1 MLVSSTIIL
10 VRIISRSSNGIRG
23 LEFLGRVSVD
33 TCRLELEKDLAFLDV
48 HLPCRV
54 LSSVFVIVALIGR
67 MRDCATELAD

>member
-10 VRIISRSSNGIRG
+10 VKLVRSSKGIWG

-33 TCRLELEKDLAFLDV
+33 TCRLELEKGLAFLDV

-67 MRDCATELAD
+67 MRDCATELAG